1 MESKHSDRLLPLNLN
16 LILVIFSL
24 PNTTYSF
31 MDLHPE
37 ITLWLSVFKLAKT
50 TSIQKGSLKN
60 EKIEH
65 ENIYQLANAC
75 SISRLIPAVWSHMLY
90 VWVWES
96 WWILFT
102 LEKSEMLGSPILKLT
117 GPFGS
122 NHHVS
127 WKKPLCH
134 GARDARTLP
143 ASIFYFKAG
152 NWCQF
157 DCTYVKSFSWQAHRC
172 LVQKDCSEINNCL
185 FISSDT
191 LTGPKV

>member
-16 LILVIFSL
+16 LTLVIFLLS
-24 PNTTYSF
+24 NTTYSF

-50 TSIQKGSLKN
+50 TSIQKGSQKN

-75 SISRLIPAVWSHMLY
+75 SISRLIPGVWSHVLY
-90 VWVWES
+90 MWVCES

-122 NHHVS
+122 NHQM
-127 WKKPLCH
+127 CH
-134 GARDARTLP
+134 GKNHYVMVQGTWGLCQHQ
-143 ASIFYFKAG
+143 YFLSSLATDVNLTALMSRVSPDKPTG
-152 NWCQF
+152 
-157 DCTYVKSFSWQAHRC
+157 
-172 LVQKDCSEINNCL
+172 VQSKRLHWD
-185 FISSDT
+185 
-191 LTGPKV
+191 

>member
-1 MESKHSDRLLPLNLN
+1 MESKHSDRFLPLNLN

-75 SISRLIPAVWSHMLY
+75 SISRLIPAVITHSVRVGVGELVDFVY
-90 VWVWES
+90 
-96 WWILFT
+96 LR
-102 LEKSEMLGSPILKLT
+102 EK
-117 GPFGS
+117 
-122 NHHVS
+122 
-127 WKKPLCH
+127 
-134 GARDARTLP
+134 
-143 ASIFYFKAG
+143 
-152 NWCQF
+152 
-157 DCTYVKSFSWQAHRC
+157 
-172 LVQKDCSEINNCL
+172 
-185 FISSDT
+185 
-191 LTGPKV
+191 